1 MPYDYQAERPKLF
14 TEDGQV
20 LLLKIRDHAQK
31 ILKASGAVSME
42 AIMSAAT
49 GNSWIR
55 MACVDR
61 MVELGELREVRQTET
76 VAAQHRIFV
85 LPHGGA

>member
-1 MPYDYQAERPKLF
+1 MPCDYQAERPKIF

-20 LLLKIRDHAQK
+20 LFLKIRDHAQQ
-31 ILKASGAVSME
+31 IMKASGAASME
-42 AIMSAAT
+42 A
-49 GNSWIR
+49 
-55 MACVDR
+55 
-61 MVELGELREVRQTET
+61 